1 MSVALIFVQNFM
13 LRTMVIGSFPVG
25 KLFIHGVKRIS
36 KPFGDLL
43 IWMGKHH
50 PFIRRYVIIPPAQLY
65 NTFEV
70 RSKLRMLRLKQPRR
84 IPRLST
90 PIAIRL
96 GADMLSEAFVFGI
109 GMGLIYYEVL
119 KTYAKSQKQNQEIEE
134 QKRALD
140 ECVDCISADVERNQ
154 RDLNWIKAAL
164 RNVEK

>member
-1 MSVALIFVQNFM
+1 
-13 LRTMVIGSFPVG
+13 MVIGSFPIG

-70 RSKLRMLRLKQPRR
+70 RTKLHMLRLKQPRR

-90 PIAIRL
+90 PIATRL

-109 GMGLIYYEVL
+109 GIGLIYYEVSKCEL
-119 KTYAKSQKQNQEIEE
+119 
-134 QKRALD
+134 
-140 ECVDCISADVERNQ
+140 VEMF
-154 RDLNWIKAAL
+154 
-164 RNVEK
+164 